1 MRLDKI
7 VCVASNKNNAIAIT
21 NPTTLINIK
30 KLLKLWKLLLFLKFP
45 IVHLPRIMKSPSI
58 NNKKK
63 LGL

>member
-7 VCVASNKNNAIAIT
+7 VRFASNKNNAIAIT

-45 IVHLPRIMKSPSI
+45 IVHLPRIMKSPYYQQQK
-58 NNKKK
+58 N
-63 LGL
+63 